1 MSYRMS
7 FLGAMLTFPGLIFF
21 FLSAVSFLYV
31 KHYSK
36 SSKVF
41 VVFETLCSLTLVTF
55 CWLKFEHILLSMKAN
70 SFYYMVSSKTWIF
83 KRTALFVVLFA
94 CSELVGP
101 GVIMKHL
108 RLHVFLVTSEDD

>member
-7 FLGAMLTFPGLIFF
+7 FLGAMLTFPGLIF

-41 VVFETLCSLTLVTF
+41 VVFETLRSLTLVTF

-83 KRTALFVVLFA
+83 KRTALFVVYLPA
-94 CSELVGP
+94 QSL
-101 GVIMKHL
+101 
-108 RLHVFLVTSEDD
+108 